1 LAPRTDSPS
10 LHSCPTS
17 GGASSFLLASAL
29 PWSPRGLATSRRTRR
44 AMRPIDF
51 CYPYRTSVYPP
62 PRLLPAFTTA
72 GFPAWAP
79 HRVWARCGL
88 TGGSCVFTTLEPL
101 WWIDRTLFPSE
112 LFSED
117 PRRPGLCFAW
127 VMARA
132 WAFSSHGALVRPY
145 LWHPCRLSLFHPP
158 ELGLRRLVGSRE
170 SFWEPRE
177 LCWCEEAA
185 KTTVTAYS
193 WKWTARDDPRC
204 LPSVGTL
211 RRIRWPL
218 QPRSRDHRAAFAVA
232 QWPLDDALTPPWVW
246 ARSVTVCPVPSDS
259 RRPFDRNSR
268 RRFTAD
274 NRSDLGHCS
283 LAPSLFL
290 EPCARAY
297 SRPDV
302 RLPTS
307 ANYND
312 VRALRP
318 STLVSSQGRW
328 PQSPSFSTMHHAL
341 SLAEAV
347 MHGELRSVRSAP
359 PRCRF
364 LLVAQVCPTA
374 MRFRSAW
381 PSSGCPAD
389 A

>member
-1 LAPRTDSPS
+1 VT
-10 LHSCPTS
+10 
-17 GGASSFLLASAL
+17 SSFLLASAL

-72 GFPAWAP
+72 SFPAWAP

-88 TGGSCVFTTLEPL
+88 TGGPSVFTTLEPL
-101 WWIDRTLFPSE
+101 WWIDRTRCPLGVLPPEPRAVQVCVLPGWWRERGRFLPTEPSYDRTSDTPVASPSSTRASSAFAVSSAHPSLLEARE
-112 LFSED
+112 LF
-117 PRRPGLCFAW
+117 
-127 VMARA
+127 
-132 WAFSSHGALVRPY
+132 
-145 LWHPCRLSLFHPP
+145 
-158 ELGLRRLVGSRE
+158 
-170 SFWEPRE
+170 
-177 LCWCEEAA
+177 WCEEAA

-193 WKWTARDDPRC
+193 WKSTARDDPEC
-204 LPSVGTL
+204 LPSARTL

-218 QPRSRDHRAAFAVA
+218 QPRSRDRRAAFAVA
-232 QWPLDDALTPPWVW
+232 RQPLDDVLTSPWVW
-246 ARSVTVCPVPSDS
+246 AWSVTVACPAASDS
-259 RRPFDRNSR
+259 RRPFTRNSR

-274 NRSDLGHCS
+274 DRSDLGHCS

-302 RLPTS
+302 RLPIF

-328 PQSPSFSTMHHAL
+328 PRSPSFSSMHHAL

-381 PSSGCPAD
+381 PSSSCPAD